1 MEAIRHLSGRARTP
15 LVWALLVV
23 SVCALGLAPAALA
36 QTSAAAPAPAAAAPH
51 QGGGEASLKL
61 PDLAQA
67 TFVGMS
73 GRTIL
78 QWGLLIC
85 LLGLAFGLVIY

>member
-51 QGGGEASLKL
+51 QAAATASI
-61 PDLAQA
+61 A
-67 TFVGMS
+67 S
-73 GRTIL
+73 
-78 QWGLLIC
+78 
-85 LLGLAFGLVIY
+85 